1 MTDTAHTS
9 AEDRIARERRF
20 FDDYFAH
27 AELRSAT
34 DKFYAAGQGA
44 YRAYARL
51 LADNCPGKRV
61 LEYGC
66 GPGSYA
72 PLVAQLGGNVQGIDI
87 SPVAIE
93 QAKRYAADAGLPIE
107 YSVMNAEAT
116 TFDDSRFGL
125 ICGTGILHHLDLHKA
140 VPEIAR
146 ILQPDG
152 EAIFLEPLGHNPLIN
167 LYRRLTPRMRTAD
180 EHPLRMS
187 DLRLV
192 ESYFR
197 SFTAHYFNL
206 HTILATPLLRLPGSR
221 SLLFAL
227 ETLDD
232 VAFRVCRPLR
242 KYAWIVVMQFAGPR
256 S

>member
-1 MTDTAHTS
+1 MS
-9 AEDRIARERRF
+9 AEDRIARERQF

-34 DKFYAAGQGA
+34 DKFYAAGRGA
-44 YRAYARL
+44 YRAYASL
-51 LADNCPGKRV
+51 LAAHCPGKRV

-93 QAKRYAADAGLPIE
+93 QAKEYAAKAGLPIA

-116 TFDDSRFGL
+116 TFEDGRFGV
-125 ICGTGILHHLDLHKA
+125 ICGTGILHHLDLHRA
-140 VPEIAR
+140 LPEIAR
-146 ILQPDG
+146 ILHPGG

-180 EHPLRMS
+180 EHPLRMA
-187 DLRLV
+187 DLKLV
-192 ESYFR
+192 ASYFGSVR
-197 SFTAHYFNL
+197 LTYFNL
-206 HTILATPLLRLPGSR
+206 HTLFAVPFLRLPGAR
-221 SLLFAL
+221 AL
-227 ETLDD
+227 VAVLDAAD
-232 VAFRVCRPLR
+232 RMVFRALVPLR
-242 KYAWIVVMQFAGPR
+242 KYAWIVVMQLARPHPAK
-256 S
+256 